1 MAAIWQR
8 GLSLSIPLA
17 IVKHVEWRGAADAQ
31 GARYNRMKRSA
42 KYRITGL
49 CLALVLTGC
58 VAEGDRPVPVVVP
71 EPAYEELYLHY
82 VELCAVSQFRS
93 KGGDLGGVP
102 GHAVMYLKGAC
113 RKADAPYPQLE
124 MCQAPSDDP
133 ESLDHGVGISVNKM
147 FKNINWMATPGRDL
161 FFDGRLDP
169 GETLTQDYYEATI
182 QEAIERGLFNGIE
195 IHDSYLENIAPER
208 TVPEVVARGAI
219 GTDFALR
226 YARTVWC
233 SRVPVTRAMMVDIVG
248 YLNALNADYADG
260 DTEYHWSGYA
270 DNCVHTLR
278 NALAAADIWAP
289 KKTWTIK
296 LRQLFHL
303 AIPAN
308 EVVNLAERVV
318 EFPIDERL
326 AVQQDAE
333 ARQSLGRYGWM
344 PGRHG
349 ALLVVAPPYPDNEL
363 FDTTRRIFVLE
374 GPLRMKTRAAVRMFE
389 DERHTDLEANLR
401 AFERIYEEILAGP
414 PDRLDGFA
422 AAYHAYIGEQL
433 ADARHQLAQ
442 LPLLRKDVELSG
454 LD

>member
-1 MAAIWQR
+1 M
-8 GLSLSIPLA
+8 
-17 IVKHVEWRGAADAQ
+17 
-31 GARYNRMKRSA
+31 NRSA
-42 KYRITGL
+42 KHRITWL
-49 CLALVLTGC
+49 CLALVITAC
-58 VAEGDRPVPVVVP
+58 VAEDDRPVPMVVP
-71 EPAYEELYLHY
+71 EPAYEELFPHY
-82 VELCAVSQFRS
+82 VELCAVSQFRP
-93 KGGDLGGVP
+93 KGGDLGGIP

-124 MCQAPSDDP
+124 MCPAPSDDP

-182 QEAIERGLFNGIE
+182 AEAIERGLFDGIE
-195 IHDSYLENIAPER
+195 IHDSYLKNAAPER
-208 TVPEVVARGAI
+208 IVADVVARSAI

-226 YARTVWC
+226 YARTAWC
-233 SRVPVTRAMMVDIVG
+233 SRVPVTRPMMVDIVG
-248 YLNALNADYADG
+248 YLNSLNADYADG
-260 DTEYHWSGYA
+260 ETEYNWSGYA
-270 DNCVHTLR
+270 DNCVHTVH

-296 LRQLFHL
+296 LRQLFNL

-308 EVVNLAERVV
+308 EVINLAERVV
-318 EFPIDERL
+318 EFPIHERL
-326 AVQQDAE
+326 SVQRDAK
-333 ARQSLGRYGWM
+333 ARQSLQRYGWL

-349 ALLVVAPPYPDNEL
+349 ALLVVVPPYPDNEL
-363 FDTTRRIFVLE
+363 FDTTRRIFILE

-389 DERHTDLEANLR
+389 DESDTNLQVNLR
-401 AFERIYEEILAGP
+401 AFERIYEETLAGR

-422 AAYHAYIGEQL
+422 AAYYAYLGEQL
-433 ADARHQLAQ
+433 ANVRHQLIQ

-454 LD
+454 LDAD

>member
-1 MAAIWQR
+1 M
-8 GLSLSIPLA
+8 
-17 IVKHVEWRGAADAQ
+17 
-31 GARYNRMKRSA
+31 
-42 KYRITGL
+42 
-49 CLALVLTGC
+49 LTGC

-71 EPAYEELYLHY
+71 ELAYEELYPHY
-82 VELCAVSQFRS
+82 VELCAVSQFRP
-93 KGGDLGGVP
+93 KGRDLGGVP

-124 MCQAPSDDP
+124 MCAAPSNDP
-133 ESLDHGVGISVNKM
+133 ESLDHGVGVSVNRM

-169 GETLTQDYYEATI
+169 GETLTQDYYDATI
-182 QEAIERGLFNGIE
+182 EEAIERGLFDGIE
-195 IHDSYLENIAPER
+195 IHDRYLENTDR
-208 TVPEVVARGAI
+208 TVAEVVAHDAI

-260 DTEYHWSGYA
+260 DTEYNWSGYA
-270 DNCVHTLR
+270 DNCVHTVR

-318 EFPIDERL
+318 EFPIDDRL
-326 AVQQDAE
+326 AVQRDAE
-333 ARQSLGRYGWM
+333 GRQSLRRYGWL

-349 ALLVVAPPYPDNEL
+349 ALLVVAPPYPKNDL

-374 GPLRMKTRAAVRMFE
+374 GPLRVKTRAAVRMFE

-401 AFERIYEEILAGP
+401 AFEGIYEEILAAR
-414 PDRLDGFA
+414 PDRLRGFA
-422 AAYHAYIGEQL
+422 AVYYGYIGERL
-433 ADARHQLAQ
+433 ANVRHQLAQ
-442 LPLLRKDVELSG
+442 LPLLGKEP
-454 LD
+454 

>member
-1 MAAIWQR
+1 M
-8 GLSLSIPLA
+8 S
-17 IVKHVEWRGAADAQ
+17 
-31 GARYNRMKRSA
+31 
-42 KYRITGL
+42 
-49 CLALVLTGC
+49 C
-58 VAEGDRPVPVVVP
+58 VRVGDQPVPVVTP
-71 EPAYEELYLHY
+71 EPAYEAWYPHY
-82 VELCAVSQFRS
+82 VELCAVSQFRP
-93 KGGDLGGVP
+93 KGGDLGGAP

-124 MCQAPSDDP
+124 MCPAPSDDP
-133 ESLDHGVGISVNKM
+133 ESLAHGAGVSVNKM
-147 FKNINWMATPGRDL
+147 FKNVNWMATPGRDL

-169 GETLTQDYYEATI
+169 GETLTQDYYDATI
-182 QEAIERGLFNGIE
+182 EEAAERGLFRGIE
-195 IHDSYLENIAPER
+195 IHDSYLRNIAPDQ
-208 TVPEVVARGAI
+208 TIPELIAREAI

-260 DTEYHWSGYA
+260 ETEYNWSGYA
-270 DNCVHTLR
+270 DNCVHTVR

-326 AVQQDAE
+326 AVRWDAE
-333 ARQSLGRYGWM
+333 AGQSLRRYGWL

-349 ALLVVAPPYPDNEL
+349 AMLSVMPPYPANEL

-374 GPLRMKTRAAVRMFE
+374 GPLRMKTRAAMRMFK
-389 DERHTDLEANLR
+389 DGRYTDLEANLQ
-401 AFERIYEEILAGP
+401 AFEGIYVEILAGR

-422 AAYHAYIGEQL
+422 AAYYGYIGEQL
-433 ADARHQLAQ
+433 ADVRRQLAR
-442 LPLLRKDVELSG
+442 LPLIRKDVERSAADRG
-454 LD
+454 

>member
-1 MAAIWQR
+1 
-8 GLSLSIPLA
+8 
-17 IVKHVEWRGAADAQ
+17 
-31 GARYNRMKRSA
+31 MKRSA
-42 KYRITGL
+42 KHRITGL
-49 CLALVLTGC
+49 CLALLLTGC
-58 VAEGDRPVPVVVP
+58 VAEDDRPVPTVVP
-71 EPAYEELYLHY
+71 EPAYEELNPHY

-124 MCQAPSDDP
+124 MCAAPSDDP
-133 ESLDHGVGISVNKM
+133 ELLDHGVGISVNKM

-182 QEAIERGLFNGIE
+182 QETIERGLFDGIQ
-195 IHDSYLENIAPER
+195 IHDSYLENAAPER
-208 TVPEVVARGAI
+208 TVAEVVARGAI

-260 DTEYHWSGYA
+260 ETEYNWSGYA
-270 DNCVHTLR
+270 DNCVHTVR

-326 AVQQDAE
+326 AVQRDAE
-333 ARQSLGRYGWM
+333 ARQSLRRYGWL

-349 ALLVVAPPYPDNEL
+349 ALLVVTPPYPDNEL

-401 AFERIYEEILAGP
+401 AFQGIYEEILAGR

-422 AAYHAYIGEQL
+422 AAYYGYIGEQL
-433 ADARHQLAQ
+433 ADVRRQLAQ
-442 LPLLRKDVELSG
+442 LPLLRKDINVGS
-454 LD
+454 